1 MAPRP
6 RPGARRWRLASLAL
20 VLALASGTAA
30 GTARADDFFGPST
43 GLQLQPE
50 VDVIGHVGGGFRLVG
65 KLEPTWIPSPG
76 YGELGFSLYGEWL
89 VAPITGSLLSPDLAK
104 RRRLDVRAGISWFPT
119 VAAGTQGWS
128 DVLQVEGETTMRTN
142 FPGDVLGTLRFRAEA
157 RWQLEQP
164 TSFMWRLRLRPQ
176 LEREFPLSADRN
188 VSLTPFANCE
198 LMWTTQEDM
207 WAQFRMQV
215 GLQLGLDWFGRGQV
229 IELNGQV
236 ITYLQPTR
244 THAPTLG
251 LVWYQYF

>member
-20 VLALASGTAA
+20 VLALASGIA
-30 GTARADDFFGPST
+30 GETARADDFFGPSR

-50 VDVIGHVGGGFRLVG
+50 VDVIGHLGEAFRLIG
-65 KLEPTWIPSPG
+65 KLEPTVIPSEG
-76 YGELGFSLYGEWL
+76 YGELGFSLYGDWL

-142 FPGDVLGTLRFRAEA
+142 FPGDVLGTLRFRVEA
-157 RWQLEQP
+157 RWQLELP

-198 LMWTTQEDM
+198 LMWTTQQDM

-215 GLQLGLDWFGRGQV
+215 GLQLGVDWFGRGQV